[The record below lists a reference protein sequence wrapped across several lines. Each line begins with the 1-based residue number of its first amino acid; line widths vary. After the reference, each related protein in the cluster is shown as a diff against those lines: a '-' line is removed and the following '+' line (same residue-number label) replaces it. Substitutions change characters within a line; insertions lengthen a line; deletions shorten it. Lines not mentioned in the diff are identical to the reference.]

1 MLARNVI
8 ARAMPQGDII
18 GLAPPMCLTRAE
30 ADLVVAATKE
40 ALDDFNPV

>member
-1 MLARNVI
+1 
-8 ARAMPQGDII
+8 
-18 GLAPPMCLTRAE
+18 MCLTRAE